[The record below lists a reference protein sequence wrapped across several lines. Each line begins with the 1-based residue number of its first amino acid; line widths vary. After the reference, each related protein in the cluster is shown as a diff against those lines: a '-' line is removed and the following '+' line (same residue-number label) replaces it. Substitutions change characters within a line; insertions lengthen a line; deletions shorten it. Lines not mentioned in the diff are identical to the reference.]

1 MKKEVAKFL
10 NKMLGHFKLFIY
22 DPPLSSQAVAMMMV
36 VYFLGWLTDIRGDNH
51 LQRIM
56 VMDFDVSGVSMRH

>member
-1 MKKEVAKFL
+1 MKKGATKFL
-10 NKMLGHFKLFIY
+10 NRILGHFKLFTD

-36 VYFLGWLTDIRGDNH
+36 VHFLGWLTDIRGGNH

-56 VMDFDVSGVSMRH
+56 VVDFDVSGVSVRH